1 MAAACGARSAAA
13 QTEPP
18 TTVAPPAPTP
28 VAAPPATAPAA
39 TAAPA
44 TPTAA
49 PAAAAAAAPPA
60 AAPAAAPAPADDHWY
75 DSVKF
80 GAFVDGYLNVNYN
93 FPKPQSGT
101 NLYRAPDAN
110 NGFALT
116 WVGLDVTHEAK
127 PIGGT
132 ISLRFGPAASQ
143 FAGNDTQYG
152 LQYVRQAFATW
163 KPTEKIALDFGKWD
177 AISGAEV
184 ADSQNNMNYTR
195 GALYWLAQPLF
206 HTGLRAT
213 YQPSDAIA
221 FRLMAVNGWNDTID
235 NNLGKTFGAQIALT
249 PVKQFSA
256 SVTYITGPERSDT
269 LQVNCPFG
277 QSYNQSAYACV
288 QTVPGQAV
296 FGTYEDTKADSQWR
310 QFGDLVV
317 NYNPT
322 DALSFALNGDV
333 GYDTAFVNGPQ
344 NGPQNGQQRAVY
356 WYGGMVAGRYAF
368 NDTWA
373 IALRGELFRDPQG
386 FMTGAVDTSGNPLEV
401 TLRTGTLTLEAKP
414 SQYLII
420 RLENRIDSADQN
432 IFTKN
437 VNDTNNIQA
446 TTLLGVVVTTGHT
459 FNAPTPSAPQASR

>member
-1 MAAACGARSAAA
+1 MIPPQPAPTSAAA
-13 QTEPP
+13 PLAPAPAATP
-18 TTVAPPAPTP
+18 TPSVAPPAPVATP
-28 VAAPPATAPAA
+28 TPSVAPPAPV
-39 TAAPA
+39 A
-44 TPTAA
+44 TPT
-49 PAAAAAAAPPA
+49 PAESHAAPPA
-60 AAPAAAPAPADDHWY
+60 ADEHWY

-80 GAFVDGYLNVNYN
+80 GAFVDGYVNVNYN
-93 FPKPQSGT
+93 LPKPQSGT
-101 NLYRAPDAN
+101 NQYRAPDVN

-116 WVGLDVTHEAK
+116 WVGLDLQHEAK

-132 ISLRFGPAASQ
+132 VSLRFGPATSL
-143 FAGNDTQYG
+143 FAGNDTQCG

-256 SVTYITGPERSDT
+256 SATYITGPERSDT
-269 LQVNCPFG
+269 MQVNCPFG
-277 QSYNQSAYACV
+277 QTYSLSAYACV
-288 QTVPGQAV
+288 QTVAGQVGAPV
-296 FGTYEDTKADSQWR
+296 GTFEDTNANGQWR
-310 QFGDLVV
+310 QFGDLVI

-322 DALSFALNGDV
+322 DALSFALNGDL
-333 GYDTAFVNGPQ
+333 GYDKAFINATTGPEY
-344 NGPQNGQQRAVY
+344 GLQRGVY

-386 FMTGAVDTSGNPLEV
+386 FMTGAVDASGNPMEV
-401 TLRTGTLTLEAKP
+401 TIRTGTLTLEAKP
-414 SQYLII
+414 CQYLII
-420 RLENRIDSADQN
+420 RLENRVDSADQN
-432 IFTKN
+432 IFKKN
-437 VNDTNNIQA
+437 LNDTNNVQA

-459 FNAPTPSAPQASR
+459 FNAPTPQAPQASK

>member
-1 MAAACGARSAAA
+1 M
-13 QTEPP
+13 
-18 TTVAPPAPTP
+18 
-28 VAAPPATAPAA
+28 
-39 TAAPA
+39 
-44 TPTAA
+44 
-49 PAAAAAAAPPA
+49 
-60 AAPAAAPAPADDHWY
+60 
-75 DSVKF
+75 
-80 GAFVDGYLNVNYN
+80 NVNYN

-101 NLYRAPDAN
+101 NQYRAPDVN

-116 WVGLDVTHEAK
+116 WVGLDVQHEAK

-132 ISLRFGPAASQ
+132 ISLRFGPAASL

-256 SVTYITGPERSDT
+256 SVTYITGPERYDT
-269 LQVNCPFG
+269 MQRVLPLRPG
-277 QSYNQSAYACV
+277 YSESAYSCV
-288 QTVPGQAV
+288 NQAGATGGPPRTVQ
-296 FGTYEDTKADSQWR
+296 DTNANGQWR
-310 QFGDLVV
+310 QFGDVV
-317 NYNPT
+317 INYNPT

-333 GYDTAFVNGPQ
+333 GYDQAFINATTGPAY
-344 NGPQNGQQRAVY
+344 GRQRNVY

-386 FMTGAVDTSGNPLEV
+386 FMTGAVDASGNPMEV
-401 TLRTGTLTLEAKP
+401 TLRTGTLTIEAKP
-414 SQYLII
+414 CAVPDHPAGEPD
-420 RLENRIDSADQN
+420 RLGRSEHLQEERERHERHPGDDAARRGGHHRAH
-432 IFTKN
+432 
-437 VNDTNNIQA
+437 IQRA
-446 TTLLGVVVTTGHT
+446 HAAGCNGVEVGSGT
-459 FNAPTPSAPQASR
+459 